1 MRFQDKVVI
10 VTGATGGIG
19 SKAVEAFLKEG
30 AYIVASDLEAEKLDD
45 LERELR
51 ASDRMITLAG
61 DVTKRAT
68 HNAIVELAVKS
79 FGGLDIALNNAGI
92 SHDVVRLPLIE
103 DELARRVIDVDL
115 MAVFIAMKAQ
125 LPVMAKQ
132 YEEAERLGSIVNVA
146 SAAGLVAAPL
156 MSVYSAAK
164 HGVIG
169 LTKSAAA
176 EYAKR
181 GIRINSIC
189 PAFTKTAMVESFFET
204 STHDRAQATKSLTQ
218 GMPMGR
224 MGEVSEII
232 SGILFAADPAN
243 SFMTGHS
250 IAIDGGLTAI

>member
-19 SKAVEAFLKEG
+19 SQAVEAFLKEG
-30 AYIVASDLEAEKLDD
+30 ALVVASDLDEESLIKL
-45 LERELR
+45 ESELR
-51 ASDRMITLAG
+51 CSDRMTTLAG
-61 DVTKRAT
+61 DVTKSST
-68 HNAIVELAVKS
+68 HHAIVDLAVRS

-92 SHDVVRLPLIE
+92 SHDVTRLPLIE
-103 DELARRVIDVDL
+103 DEQARRVIDVDL
-115 MAVFIAMKAQ
+115 TAVFIAMKAQ

-132 YEEAERLGSIVNVA
+132 YENAGRIGSIVNVA

-204 STHDRAQATKSLTQ
+204 SSHDREQATKSLTQ
-218 GMPMGR
+218 GLPMGR
-224 MGEVSEII
+224 MGEVSEIV
-232 SGILFAADPAN
+232 SGILFAADPSN

>member
-1 MRFQDKVVI
+1 MRFKDKVVI

-30 AYIVASDLEAEKLDD
+30 ASVIASDLDAEKLND
-45 LERELR
+45 LDRELR
-51 ASDRMITLAG
+51 CSDRMITLAG
-61 DVTKRAT
+61 DITQSAT
-68 HNAIVELAVKS
+68 HNAIVDLAVES
-79 FGGLDIALNNAGI
+79 FGGLDVALNNAGI

-115 MAVFIAMKAQ
+115 MAVFLAMKAQ

-132 YEEAERLGSIVNVA
+132 YKEAERTGSIVNVA

-176 EYAKR
+176 EYAKK
-181 GIRINSIC
+181 GVRINSIC
-189 PAFTKTAMVESFFET
+189 PAFTKTAMVEGFFEIT
-204 STHDRAQATKSLTQ
+204 QRDRNQALESLTK

-224 MGEVSEII
+224 IGEVSEII
-232 SGILFAADPAN
+232 TGIMFAADPQN
-243 SFMTGHS
+243 SFMTGQS
-250 IAIDGGLTAI
+250 IAIDGGLTAV

>member
-1 MRFQDKVVI
+1 MRFKDKVVI

-30 AYIVASDLEAEKLDD
+30 ASVVASDLDAEKLNELD
-45 LERELR
+45 RELR
-51 ASDRMITLAG
+51 CSDRMITLAG
-61 DVTKRAT
+61 DITKSAT
-68 HNAIVELAVKS
+68 HDAIVDLAVES
-79 FGGLDIALNNAGI
+79 FGGLDVALNNAGI

-115 MAVFIAMKAQ
+115 MAVFLAMKAQ

-132 YEEAERLGSIVNVA
+132 YKEAERTGSIVNIA

-176 EYAKR
+176 EYAKK
-181 GIRINSIC
+181 GVRINSIC
-189 PAFTKTAMVESFFET
+189 PAFTKTAMVEGFFEIT
-204 STHDRAQATKSLTQ
+204 QRDRNQALESLTK

-224 MGEVSEII
+224 IGEVSEII
-232 SGILFAADPAN
+232 TGIMFAADPQN
-243 SFMTGHS
+243 SFMTGQS
-250 IAIDGGLTAI
+250 IAIDGGLTAV